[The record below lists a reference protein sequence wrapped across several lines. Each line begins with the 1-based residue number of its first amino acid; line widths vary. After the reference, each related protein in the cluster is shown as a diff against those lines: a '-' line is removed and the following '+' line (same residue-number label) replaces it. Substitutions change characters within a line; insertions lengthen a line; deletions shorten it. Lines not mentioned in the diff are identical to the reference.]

1 MKRIISVI
9 LIISFLTV
17 FCSCGNTKIIDGIE
31 YDTYGLL
38 SKGESCNPDIKYKV
52 IIGNIVWSVILFETL
67 IAPVYFLGF
76 SMYEPTGKIIKNM
89 PKGSIY

>member
-1 MKRIISVI
+1 MKRFVSII

-17 FCSCGNTKIIDGIE
+17 FCSCGSTKVIDGTK

-38 SKGESCNPDIKYKV
+38 NKDDNRNPDIKYRV
-52 IIGNIVWSVILFETL
+52 IIGNIVWSVILCETI
-67 IAPVYFLGF
+67 IAPIYFLGF
-76 SMYEPTGKIIKNM
+76 SMYEPTGIKYSNM